1 VLSSSNSADTGIPP
15 DQGGENQLK
24 LYKMIAR
31 GALFLLLLSLAM
43 STAGCSKKQSAPVP
57 SNNRLQAK
65 ASTGATRISNENPKK
80 VAAHLEKLATGIK
93 GVKGANCVVFGKYA
107 IVGIDVDS
115 KMERSQVGTLK
126 YTVAEAFR
134 KDPYGIDAVV
144 TADMDLTQRL
154 REIKIDVK
162 KGRPIAGFTEELAD
176 IIGRVI
182 PQIPRNIIPPKT
194 PEDMGTSSSNM
205 HKK

>member
-1 VLSSSNSADTGIPP
+1 MGIPP
-15 DQGGENQLK
+15 DQGGENQMK
-24 LYKMIAR
+24 LYKMIAS
-31 GALFLLLLSLAM
+31 GATLLLLLTLAM
-43 STAGCSKKQSAPVP
+43 STAGCGKKATAPVP
-57 SNNRLQAK
+57 PDNRLQAK
-65 ASTGATRISNENPKK
+65 ASNGATRISNENPKK
-80 VAAHLEKLATGIK
+80 VAAHLEQLARGIK
-93 GVKGANCVVFGKYA
+93 GVKDANCVVFGKYA

-144 TADMDLTQRL
+144 TADLDLAQRL
-154 REIKIDVK
+154 REIKVDVK

-182 PQIPRNIIPPKT
+182 PQIPRNIIL
-194 PEDMGTSSSNM
+194 
-205 HKK
+205 KK